1 MRYHL
6 KCCASVVVTEIETN
20 KVYDMYLID
29 ICYAGRKQK
38 KTKQV
43 AKSGI
48 LEKLFPY
55 YEFCMNMI
63 FGKLIVC
70 MILFP
75 CFIHICLL
83 WCLVCKHGSI
93 SDIMF

>member
-6 KCCASVVVTEIETN
+6 KYCASVVVTEIETN

-48 LEKLFPY
+48 LEKLYRY
-55 YEFCMNMI
+55 YEFSSFLYMYDSFSLFLFISVCCGVWFVNMAQ
-63 FGKLIVC
+63 
-70 MILFP
+70 FP
-75 CFIHICLL
+75 T
-83 WCLVCKHGSI
+83 
-93 SDIMF
+93 